1 MIVLVGVCVGGGGER
16 ERERRG
22 EGKGEGEGRERG
34 RKGRRG
40 RRGEGEGGEERERGE
55 GRGRGEKW
63 CGCEVWGE
71 RMKGL
76 FAVTCSNMRDIARD
90 AYNLQSP
97 NYVVY
102 SSVLLVKDV

>member
-16 ERERRG
+16 ERE
-22 EGKGEGEGRERG
+22 KGRERRG
-34 RKGRRG
+34 RG
-40 RRGEGEGGEERERGE
+40 RRGEGEGR
-55 GRGRGEKW
+55 GRGGGEKW
-63 CGCEVWGE
+63 CVCEVWGE
-71 RMKGL
+71 RNERIIN
-76 FAVTCSNMRDIARD
+76 FAATCSDMRDVARD